1 MKVSSVQEMRSLD
14 REAVEAYG
22 IPEEILMENAG
33 EAACR
38 VIAED
43 MGIRGRTF
51 AVLCGVGNNGGDG
64 LVVARKIL
72 SGGGTVRVF
81 LLGDV
86 KKFGGAAGK
95 NFEIAKRLPFDMRS
109 VESAESIRA
118 AVAHA
123 DAVIDALFG
132 TGLTRDVRDLHREV
146 IDLVNEKGRR
156 VYSLD
161 IPSGIDGDTGRVLGA
176 AVRARATITFGLPK
190 RGNILYPGYEYGGKL
205 HVSPISF
212 PPALQNRG
220 DIRVSINAPVSLPP
234 RNREGHKGDFGEA
247 LFIAGAASYIGAP
260 YFAACSFLKAGGGY
274 SRLAAP
280 ASIAGHIAA
289 KGSEIVLIPQKETAT
304 GSVSRRNRTALLS
317 LAEKMD
323 VVVLGPGLSLHEE
336 TQDLV
341 RELAA
346 GIRKPLLIDGDGLT
360 AVSSR
365 PTILKKRKAPTILT
379 PHPGEMA
386 RLTKKKVADIEAD
399 RIGILQQTAAELNAV
414 IVLKGAH
421 SLIGCPG
428 GEVFINMSG
437 NPGMAKAGTGDVLAG
452 AVAAMHG
459 IGLPVP
465 EAVRMGVFIHGF
477 AGDLAAEARGED
489 GISAQDILEHL
500 PLAMRLSREGIPEEW
515 NAIYKGCRVI

>member
-14 REAVEAYG
+14 REAGETYG

-33 EAACR
+33 EAAYR
-38 VIAED
+38 VIAQET
-43 MGIRGRTF
+43 GIPKRTF
-51 AVLCGVGNNGGDG
+51 VILCGIGNNGGDG

-81 LLGDV
+81 LLGDAE
-86 KKFGGAAGK
+86 KFSGAAKK
-95 NFEIAKRLPFDMRS
+95 NFEIAKRLTIEMPPA
-109 VESAESIRA
+109 ESADSIRTDI
-118 AVAHA
+118 AHA
-123 DAVIDALFG
+123 DAVIDAIFG
-132 TGLTRDVRDLHREV
+132 TGLTRDVKGLFREV
-146 IDLVNEKGRR
+146 IDLVNTKARR
-156 VYSLD
+156 VFSLD

-176 AVRARATITFGLPK
+176 AVKAHSTITFGLPK
-190 RGNILYPGYEYGGKL
+190 RGNILYPGYDYCGKL
-205 HVSPISF
+205 YVSPISF
-212 PPALQNRG
+212 PHALQNRG
-220 DIRVSINAPVSLPP
+220 DIRVSIHTPVPLPP
-234 RNREGHKGDFGEA
+234 RKKDGHKGDFGEA

-260 YFAACSFLKAGGGY
+260 YFAAYSFLKAGGGY

-280 ASIAGHIAA
+280 ASIAAHIAA
-289 KGSEIVLIPQKETAT
+289 KGSEIVLIPQKETPT
-304 GSVSRRNRTALLS
+304 GSVARRNKAALLS

-346 GIRKPLLIDGDGLT
+346 GIQKPLLIDGDGLT

-365 PTILKKRKAPTILT
+365 PTILKKRKAATILT

-386 RLTKKKVADIEAD
+386 RLTKKKIADIEAD

-421 SLIGCPG
+421 SLIGCPD

-437 NPGMAKAGTGDVLAG
+437 NPGMAKAGTGDVLTG
-452 AVAAMHG
+452 AIAAMHG

-465 EAVRMGVFIHGF
+465 EAVRMGVFIHGY

-489 GISAQDILEHL
+489 GISAQDILDHL
-500 PLAMRLSREGIPEEW
+500 PLAMRLCREGIPEEW
-515 NAIYKGCRVI
+515 EAIYKGCRVV